1 MPGAGSARGR
11 PANRS
16 TLRLVQHHPKSAA
29 AEDQSF
35 DRTGI
40 FLSKRA
46 IEASKARNQPHHRL
60 SHSHTKSGTYLVVV
74 AEGLKNASGQALVD
88 ESSAPDALDTNAS
101 PRQHLL
107 AQELTRRFK
116 DDPDTKQLMMRE
128 KLYVEGIQELPEIRA
143 VTLGH
148 LVRCGRSSVCDVNF
162 GKEVG
167 ASAVIL
173 LTSGLSGVTV
183 TGLRHGKIEYIPTRR
198 SDQTTLC

>member
-1 MPGAGSARGR
+1 
-11 PANRS
+11 
-16 TLRLVQHHPKSAA
+16 
-29 AEDQSF
+29 
-35 DRTGI
+35 
-40 FLSKRA
+40 
-46 IEASKARNQPHHRL
+46 
-60 SHSHTKSGTYLVVV
+60 
-74 AEGLKNASGQALVD
+74 
-88 ESSAPDALDTNAS
+88 
-101 PRQHLL
+101 
-107 AQELTRRFK
+107 
-116 DDPDTKQLMMRE
+116 MMRE

-148 LVRCGRSSVCDVNF
+148 LVRCGRSSVYDVNF